1 MKIKHWMTSNPLT
14 VKPDTPLMDAAK
26 LMREHQI
33 RRLPVVERGKVVG
46 MLTHRNIME
55 ASPSAATSLSV
66 WELNYLMS
74 KLTVAEVMRKDPIC
88 VSPEDSVMEVIQT
101 GHQQGIGAFPVV
113 ERGRLVGIVTE
124 TEIYQAVVAL
134 FGDPRRDSFIELENL
149 QLDQRIGAMSRIAG
163 IIESHNLPV
172 MAMFSMPQRRRAG
185 HQRLYIRVQGKKI
198 DAAVKDLQAQ
208 GYKVAE

>member
-14 VKPDTPLMDAAK
+14 VKPSTPLMDAAK
-26 LMREHQI
+26 LMRENQI
-33 RRLPVVERGKVVG
+33 RRLPVVEREQVVG

-74 KLTVAEVMRKDPIC
+74 KLTVAEVMRKDPVC
-88 VSPEDSVMEVIQT
+88 VSPEDSVMEVIQA
-101 GHQQGIGAFPVV
+101 GHEKGIGAFPVV

-124 TEIYQAVVAL
+124 TEIYRAVVAL
-134 FGDPRRDSFIELENL
+134 FGDPRRESFIELENL

-163 IIESHNLPV
+163 IVEGHDLPV
-172 MAMFSMPQRRRAG
+172 LAMFSMPQRRHPG

-198 DAAVKDLQAQ
+198 EAVIQDLQEQ
-208 GYKVAE
+208 GYKLAD

>member
-14 VKPDTPLMDAAK
+14 VKPDTLLMDAAK

-33 RRLPVVERGKVVG
+33 RRLPVVERGRVVG

-55 ASPSAATSLSV
+55 ASPSSATSLSV

-74 KLTVAEVMRKDPIC
+74 KLSVAEVMRKDPVC

-101 GHQQGIGAFPVV
+101 GHEKGIGAFPVV

-124 TEIYQAVVAL
+124 TEIYQAVVTL
-134 FGDPRRDSFIELENL
+134 FGDPGQESIIELENL

-163 IIESHNLPV
+163 IVEGHNLPV
-172 MAMFSMPQRRRAG
+172 LAMFSMPQRRHPG
-185 HQRLYIRVQGKKI
+185 HQRLYIRVKAKKV
-198 DAAVKDLQAQ
+198 AEVVRDLQDQ
-208 GYKVAE
+208 GYKLGD